1 MQPLPEVGPPIT
13 NIYQYVSTVYYI
25 FTETYHVFCFHLFW
39 ISWFSEPTSKTSTKS
54 SGNTVDTWERGNR
67 SNISSI
73 HGLVFWFSAKTSGKC
88 RRIACFLKSGY
99 LITPSFFQ
107 EKEFVLP
114 KSRLHWRLKL
124 DILEWHLPTIRQGTS
139 SSLAKSGTP
148 SAFSVQSSWAG
159 CRFAFDSHMTKW
171 TLASSKV
178 FTPSA
183 QNYQQ
188 KPCKHCYNRHR
199 WTQTKLHLYNIY
211 IYR

>member
-1 MQPLPEVGPPIT
+1 MFTKQWYLQCFWLYQNLKDWNKWYIYIYIHLVQPLPEVGPPIT

-107 EKEFVLP
+107 EKEFVRP
-114 KSRLHWRLKL
+114 KK
-124 DILEWHLPTIRQGTS
+124 S
-139 SSLAKSGTP
+139 SSLKIEAWYSWMTP
-148 SAFSVQSSWAG
+148 SNHPPRYVKFTGQEWNTFRLFCPKLLSRLSL
-159 CRFAFDSHMTKW
+159 CLRFTHD
-171 TLASSKV
+171 
-178 FTPSA
+178 
-183 QNYQQ
+183 
-188 KPCKHCYNRHR
+188 
-199 WTQTKLHLYNIY
+199 
-211 IYR
+211 